1 MHLLKSK
8 NDSLKLVW
16 ENESLAD
23 TVRFQSIMEFYVNN
37 TNTKPD
43 SSLKLTKFHY
53 QLAKQVGNRK
63 EEALA
68 LNEKAI
74 VFYMLGYNFDS
85 VNSLLHEILP
95 IYTELDNFNGIAS
108 TKNNIA
114 AILQYKG
121 DYQSAIH
128 YYTEAL
134 ALFKAQ
140 KNNLI
145 TIYIIS

>member
-1 MHLLKSK
+1 MLLLVSTSLTYSQSQA
-8 NDSLKLVW
+8 DSLKIIW

-23 TVRFQSIMEFYVNN
+23 TVRFQSIMKFYVNN
-37 TNTKPD
+37 TNSIPD

-74 VFYMLGYNFDS
+74 VFYTLGYDLDS
-85 VNSLLHEILP
+85 INSLLQEILP
-95 IYTELDNFNGIAS
+95 IYTELNNFNGIAS

-114 AILQYKG
+114 ALLVEKG
-121 DYQSAIH
+121 DYISAIH
-128 YYTEAL
+128 YFTEAL
-134 ALFKAQ
+134 TLFQAQ
-140 KNNLI
+140 KNN
-145 TIYIIS
+145 

>member
-1 MHLLKSK
+1 
-8 NDSLKLVW
+8 
-16 ENESLAD
+16 
-23 TVRFQSIMEFYVNN
+23 
-37 TNTKPD
+37 
-43 SSLKLTKFHY
+43 
-53 QLAKQVGNRK
+53 
-63 EEALA
+63 
-68 LNEKAI
+68 
-74 VFYMLGYNFDS
+74 MLGYNFDS